1 MRWHLELHWAVARLK
16 GKSLLTI
23 ILKLA
28 WNSHIHIIW
37 KERRE
42 FFQRLSS
49 TKKDIVQNIKAIV
62 KVSLLGKSI
71 NRIRGNSNSLRDIQA
86 AATSVTAALVAAND
100 ALFGNEDNDGQGN
113 ISRVVPEK
121 PTTAY
126 EFVDEDMIF
135 DVSNVLA
142 NIAEGMLPSPH
153 WDIDIAAD
161 HVPVYNT
168 GGYCWFNKELI
179 EV

>member
-1 MRWHLELHWAVARLK
+1 MEWHLELHWAVARLK

-28 WNSHIHIIW
+28 WKSHIHMIW
-37 KERRE
+37 KERTR
-42 FFQRLSS
+42 
-49 TKKDIVQNIKAIV
+49 K
-62 KVSLLGKSI
+62 
-71 NRIRGNSNSLRDIQA
+71 NSNSLRDIQA

-142 NIAEGMLPSPH
+142 NIAEGMLPSPSL
-153 WDIDIAAD
+153 
-161 HVPVYNT
+161 
-168 GGYCWFNKELI
+168 GY
-179 EV
+179 